1 MKRFAIVIMMA
12 ALVAA
17 LGATQDMFPQESAE
31 QINVEEAELA
41 QFVDALQQI
50 EQVQM
55 ETQEEMIGVL
65 NDLDLSTDRFN
76 EIYQAE
82 HNPEFELEQAL
93 SDDEQQ
99 RYRMAE
105 QELQG
110 IQEDSQVE
118 MSQVVESQGID
129 IDRFNEIYVALTQD
143 PELQQRVQEMMN

>member
-1 MKRFAIVIMMA
+1 MKKLALITLMA

-17 LGATQDMFPQESAE
+17 LGVTQDMFQQEPAD
-31 QINVEEAELA
+31 QINVDENELA

-55 ETQEEMIGVL
+55 ETQQEMISVL
-65 NDLDLSTDRFN
+65 DDLDLSTDRFN

-82 HNPEFELEQAL
+82 HNPEFELEQPL

-99 RYRMAE
+99 RYRTAE

-118 MSQVVESQGID
+118 MSQVVERQGID

>member
-1 MKRFAIVIMMA
+1 MKKLALIALMA

-17 LGATQDMFPQESAE
+17 LGVTQDMFQQEPAD
-31 QINVEEAELA
+31 QINVNETELA

-55 ETQEEMIGVL
+55 ETQQEMISVL
-65 NDLDLSTDRFN
+65 DDLDLSTDRFN
-76 EIYQAE
+76 ELYQAE
-82 HNPEFELEQAL
+82 HNPEFELEQPL

-99 RYRMAE
+99 RYRTAE

-118 MSQVVESQGID
+118 MSQVVERQGIE

>member
-31 QINVEEAELA
+31 QINVEESELA

-82 HNPEFELEQAL
+82 HNPEFELERAL

>member
-1 MKRFAIVIMMA
+1 MKKFAIITLMA

-17 LGATQDMFPQESAE
+17 LGATQDMFPQESTE
-31 QINVEEAELA
+31 QINVDETELA

-55 ETQEEMIGVL
+55 ETQEEMISVL

-76 EIYQAE
+76 ELYQAE
-82 HNPEFELEQAL
+82 HNPEFELEQPL
-93 SDDEQQ
+93 SDDEEQ

-118 MSQVVESQGID
+118 MSQVVENQGID

-143 PELQQRVQEMMN
+143 PELQQRVQDIMN

>member
-1 MKRFAIVIMMA
+1 MKKLALIALMA

-17 LGATQDMFPQESAE
+17 LGVTQDMFQQEPAD
-31 QINVEEAELA
+31 QINVNETELA

-55 ETQEEMIGVL
+55 ETQQEMISVL
-65 NDLDLSTDRFN
+65 DDLDLSTDRFN
-76 EIYQAE
+76 ELYQAE
-82 HNPEFELEQAL
+82 HNPEFELEQPL

-99 RYRMAE
+99 RYRTAE

-118 MSQVVESQGID
+118 MSQVVERQGID